1 MLWFNGYLHAHVL
14 LKFVFQ
20 YILCCGS
27 TLYNKII
34 PCELPNFNTS
44 YVVVQLS
51 RGKVQ
56 ETQSQHFNTSYVVVQ
71 PSLAISKKS
80 EKEFQY
86 ILCCGSTKIK

>member
-1 MLWFNGYLHAHVL
+1 MLWFNCNIQDLIVISNI
-14 LKFVFQ
+14 FQ